1 MRQYKPDDYFKKLQ
15 NNMVTDDD
23 KTRFS
28 EWMNHAGPEEVEAIL
43 DKISSYYEALEDE
56 PFIPLSISKSIE
68 EKINKANTLK
78 LRRLVKR
85 GVAIAATL
93 AAIFAGFY
101 FLRSRPIK
109 NTVTLAAKPARIV
122 PGGNKAVLTLG
133 NGQSIILD
141 DAKNG
146 ILANQ
151 GKIKVVKAADGK
163 VIYANNDQS
172 GTVNEIAVYN
182 TISTPR
188 GGQYQLELPDGS
200 KVWLNAASSLRYPVH
215 FGAGDRKVTL
225 TGEAYFEVA
234 KDKAHPF
241 RVSTGNTEIKVLG
254 THFNV
259 MAYQDEAASKTTLLE
274 GSVQVS
280 QGSSQRTIAPGEQA
294 IVGSDIA
301 VVKVKTSE
309 AVEWKNGN
317 FNFSH
322 EKLPVI
328 MRKIARWYDV
338 DVKYEGQPTGLNF
351 VGTLPRSENIS
362 EVLKYLQL
370 TGLVHFKIS
379 ERRVIVMP

>member
-1 MRQYKPDDYFKKLQ
+1 
-15 NNMVTDDD
+15 MVTDDD